1 MSKVEFKLK
10 VDDSRTIKRKTT
22 KTDGGRQGDRKHRSR
37 GLADKSCDS
46 LLGSRATSLKRFL
59 IWKRIMLVTREM
71 LIGVDVGG
79 TFTDGVLFCEGS
91 VVHCVK
97 HPTDERDL
105 TGTLLCVLDELLA
118 HSKGGSVKRIV
129 LSTTLVTNLLA
140 SNRGERTALLLLPG
154 SGLPFSSYHISPDTY
169 FLNGSIDFRGR
180 EVEEPD
186 GEQIESVLGE
196 IDRLGIRRVA
206 VAGKFSNR
214 SDRHERLVRGMIQR
228 GYPHMEVCTS
238 NEVSGRL
245 NFPRRAVTC
254 YYTAMTMKEWCGFA
268 DAIEAAVATRA
279 PGCELHMLKADGG
292 TMPLAASRVR
302 PCETVF
308 SGPAASTM
316 GGAALSPEPLNSLV
330 IDVGGTTS
338 DISLLIQGQPL
349 YASKGALI
357 RGHLTHVHSFA
368 VNSIAMGGDSLLFP
382 KSNDSPESF
391 DLGIGPMRIG
401 PAACFG
407 GTAPTVIDAFNL
419 LSGLGL
425 GDVAA
430 SQTHLEALA
439 GKLGEPVE
447 ALCRRVCD
455 RVMGALTDAIG
466 EMFRQ
471 WEDEPAYKVW
481 EVVNRKSFTLQNVIG
496 IGAAAPAIVPI
507 LAQKLG
513 VGCVIH
519 RHSPVANALG
529 AALARPTLAIM
540 VHVDTQSNVYTVSPG
555 GLSGRI
561 TGRDYQ
567 MEDARKLAAGMLA
580 KIGAE
585 RGLSAYADEA
595 QVFLDEQFNVIR
607 GHSLAGK
614 LFNVGVQITPGFVHG
629 YEGVR

>member
-1 MSKVEFKLK
+1 
-10 VDDSRTIKRKTT
+10 
-22 KTDGGRQGDRKHRSR
+22 
-37 GLADKSCDS
+37 
-46 LLGSRATSLKRFL
+46 
-59 IWKRIMLVTREM
+59 M
-71 LIGVDVGG
+71 LIGIDVGG
-79 TFTDGVLFCEGS
+79 TYTDGVLFSEGS

-97 HPTDERDL
+97 HPTDGSDL
-105 TGTLLCVLDELLA
+105 AGTLLSVLDELLA
-118 HSKGGSVKRIV
+118 HSESGSVKRIV

-140 SNRGERTALLLLPG
+140 SDRGERTALLLLPG
-154 SGLPFSSYHISPDTY
+154 SGLPFSAYDISPDTY
-169 FLNGSIDFRGR
+169 FLKGGIDFRGR
-180 EVEEPD
+180 EIEEPD
-186 GEQIESVLGE
+186 GEQIEGVLAR
-196 IDRLGIRRVA
+196 IDGLGIRRVA

-245 NFPRRAVTC
+245 NFPRRAVTS
-254 YYTAMTMKEWCGFA
+254 YYTAMTMREWNAFA
-268 DAIEAAVATRA
+268 DAIEAAVSARA

-292 TMPLAASRVR
+292 TMPLATSRKR

-316 GGAALSPEPLNSLV
+316 GGAALIPEPLNSLV

-368 VNSIAMGGDSLLFP
+368 VNSLAVGGDSLVFE
-382 KSNDSPESF
+382 ESAT
-391 DLGIGPMRIG
+391 LRVGPVRLG

-407 GTAPTVIDAFNL
+407 GATPTVIDAFNL
-419 LSGLGL
+419 LLGL
-425 GDVAA
+425 SLGDAGASKARLETVARRLN
-430 SQTHLEALA
+430 QPLD
-439 GKLGEPVE
+439 
-447 ALCRRVCD
+447 ALCRDVAD
-455 RVMGALTDAIG
+455 RVMEALMESIR

-481 EVVNRKSFTLQNVIG
+481 EVVNRKPFVLQQVVG
-496 IGAAAPAIVPI
+496 IGAASPAIVPM

-513 VGCVIH
+513 VKYLIH

-540 VHVDTQSNVYTVSPG
+540 VHVDTQNGSFSVSPG
-555 GLSGRI
+555 GLSGRVD
-561 TGRDYQ
+561 GRNYQ
-567 MEDARKLAAGMLA
+567 MEDARRLAALMLA
-580 KIGAE
+580 QIGAE
-585 RGLSAYADEA
+585 RGLSAYANDA

-607 GHSLAGK
+607 GMSLAGK
-614 LFNVGVQITPGFVHG
+614 LFNVGVQIAPGFVHG